1 MKSQQRQRVNPNVKT
16 LLKQNDVRKTS
27 DNTLKE
33 SERFQQ
39 SFEREEEQRVEI
51 FCGRPDSG
59 GFVE

>member
-1 MKSQQRQRVNPNVKT
+1 MKSQQRQHVNPNMKT

-51 FCGRPDSG
+51 LRGRPDGG
-59 GFVE
+59 GFME